1 MRFSGVISKFNP
13 NHDRQGRFSTGSTG
27 GSGTKYID
35 DPTKWGDSGDYVAY
49 RAGDLKTDR
58 GLLSFARTEKYAQAY
73 GTNVEKFI
81 VSVKNP
87 YTVDAT
93 GMTPVGAVRKAY
105 MALTGKELK
114 FDSGKRTNK
123 EIWRAADKKMASIL
137 EKAGNDALIYKNM
150 GESDELLL
158 VAKNKAQAK
167 SYSEIAKIAVVLKH
181 LQGKHNQKNHAPYKH
196 RNQAWGEKHS
206 LPWKSEYKGK
216 GLAGKYE
223 SARKPYDEK
232 AADSVSQAAGT
243 YKEKPPKSQASPE
256 MQVALQAVTSPM
268 GNIEIGA
275 LNLAQ
280 YVTGKSWN
288 QSTKD
293 PAALEAAIKDYAQGK
308 TWDEISHMSNAEK
321 KLIAGALGI
330 NANQSI
336 HTIENNLKAKIEG
349 GQASKVEAHPNEM
362 GKAIKTVTSTY
373 GQFADKH
380 LMAAANKVG
389 LKLEQALADPGKFSA
404 GLQTHL
410 KNMSAAD
417 IDGMGV
423 VTAKIY
429 AGALGLS
436 TKGAKSDVIAAIK
449 AKMAGEDIPAP
460 KAKTPKQALD
470 ETVQAT
476 GTKGKAA
483 AKTAASV
490 LAADKKP
497 DGAPKDVVSTIP
509 DPKNLKKVPG
519 NLGGTGEK
527 HLYEDADGNQYMF
540 KPAQTKQGVKEPFR
554 ADIQEAASKLSL
566 MLKDNPL
573 DTVEVKKVTING
585 QEGTLQK
592 VLPATGNIQ
601 GKSVK
606 NMTDKQRQQLL
617 EEHTVDWLL
626 GNFDGHSGQ
635 FLQMRNGRL
644 VGVDKDQS
652 FRFIDDPKAKKMS
665 LDYDPNGVTPVY
677 NTLFKGHKSGD
688 FTLDLDG
695 VGKMVK
701 RVENIP
707 DKTYRENFRSY
718 AEGIHGKGAKAEA
731 LLDKIV
737 ARKNSLRS
745 DYEEFF
751 GKTLGVKNADGTPF
765 KFADTAAAPKG
776 AKKTPDAIKVTH
788 GDGAPEPFKGKTAAD
803 IAKKGSIY
811 YKTVLEQATPEQLKA
826 LGKELKISASGTDDI
841 KQKVLNHYNQLA
853 GKDADKL
860 VPSKA
865 DLLTLN
871 KKAIE
876 SMAAKSGLVTPG
888 DYHPKASMID
898 MLASHYA
905 TGGNPIKAVT
915 AATPTGLA
923 AKKVTDLKAMAQAK
937 GIKGYSGMTKEQL
950 IAALSGGVANKVT
963 PSHTAKIE
971 MKNGVPHFQ
980 GQKIVTEKGEYLG
993 SVVGSVLGKGSNQTI
1008 KNQDSAWDTKA
1019 FETGHKIDMLK
1030 KYVTANGMKVTDAQI
1045 KQAVHGMET
1054 FTASQYGAIRR
1065 AQGKAKNG
1073 EPLDTSEKKYLKLG
1087 QGADAFIEM
1096 GPKWNSNGPIYRK
1109 IKVSSTNINDF
1120 LAKHQPGNI
1129 VNQLDGVSSW
1139 TTNEGIWSGNIKFVM
1154 KGGTMSGTPV
1164 DKVSSCKGEMEVMMH
1179 SGAMQRVD
1187 QVIKTGTN
1195 SYEIHV
1201 TEIPPLTSPPTGF
1214 TKADVVHLT
1223 HAKEGDTMNV
1233 KKGKQK
1239 EFQPDSGVK
1248 VFDFATQKWY
1258 KFEATEGKT
1267 LTNEYGMKHDN
1278 GMTAEELAEANR
1290 PKKEK

>member
-1 MRFSGVISKFNP
+1 MRFSSVISKFNP
-13 NHDRQGRFSTGSTG
+13 NHDRAGRFSTGSTG
-27 GSGTKYID
+27 GNGTKYID

-196 RNQAWGEKHS
+196 RNRAWGEKHS

-223 SARKPYDEK
+223 LARLTHDEK
-232 AADSVSQAAGT
+232 AAAAVSHAAGT
-243 YKEKPPKSQASPE
+243 YKKKPSSI
-256 MQVALQAVTSPM
+256 TS
-268 GNIEIGA
+268 
-275 LNLAQ
+275 
-280 YVTGKSWN
+280 Y
-288 QSTKD
+288 
-293 PAALEAAIKDYAQGK
+293 
-308 TWDEISHMSNAEK
+308 
-321 KLIAGALGI
+321 
-330 NANQSI
+330 
-336 HTIENNLKAKIEG
+336 
-349 GQASKVEAHPNEM
+349 PNEM

-380 LMAAANKVG
+380 LMTAANKVG
-389 LKLEQALADPGKFSA
+389 LKLEQALADPGKLSA
-404 GLQTHL
+404 GLQAHL
-410 KNMSAAD
+410 KTMTDAD

-573 DTVEVKKVTING
+573 DTVEVKKVTIDG

-765 KFADTAAAPKG
+765 KFADTAPKAATKAPAPKK
-776 AKKTPDAIKVTH
+776 APDTVTH
-788 GDGAPEPFKGKTAAD
+788 GDESPLPFKGKTAAQ
-803 IAKKGSIY
+803 IAGKGSIY
-811 YKTVLEQATPEQLKA
+811 YNTVLNHASPAQLKA
-826 LGKELKISASGTDDI
+826 LGKDLKITANDAELKQKISDYY
-841 KQKVLNHYNQLA
+841 KNVA
-853 GKDADKL
+853 GKNADKL
-860 VPSKA
+860 VPTKA
-865 DLLTLN
+865 DLQGMN
-871 KKAIE
+871 KLALE
-876 SMAAKSGLVTPG
+876 SMAKKAGLIQTG
-888 DYHPKASMID
+888 EYHPKTNIID
-898 MLASHYA
+898 MLANHYA
-905 TGGNPIKAVT
+905 TGGKPVV
-915 AATPTGLA
+915 AATKLPATGLA

-950 IAALSGGVANKVT
+950 IAALSGGVATKVT

-1008 KNQDSAWDTKA
+1008 KTQESAWDTKT
-1019 FETGHKIDMLK
+1019 FDTYYTIDMLK
-1030 KYVTANGMKVTDAQI
+1030 KHATANGMKVTDAQI
-1045 KQAVHGMET
+1045 KQAVHGMES

-1065 AQGKAKNG
+1065 AQEKAKNG

-1109 IKVSSTNINDF
+1109 INVSSTNINDF

-1139 TTNEGIWSGNIKFVM
+1139 TTKEGVWSGNIKFVM
-1154 KGGTMSGTPV
+1154 KGGTMSGTPI
-1164 DKVSSCKGEMEVMMH
+1164 DWVSSNKGEMEVMMH

-1187 QVIKTGTN
+1187 QVVKTGAN

-1201 TEIPPLTSPPTGF
+1201 TEVPPVLPSQVPTGF

-1223 HAKEGDTMNV
+1223 RAKEGDTMNV

-1258 KFEATEGKT
+1258 EFEATEGKT
-1267 LTNEYGMKHDN
+1267 LTNKYGIPHDN

-1290 PKKEK
+1290 PKKEE